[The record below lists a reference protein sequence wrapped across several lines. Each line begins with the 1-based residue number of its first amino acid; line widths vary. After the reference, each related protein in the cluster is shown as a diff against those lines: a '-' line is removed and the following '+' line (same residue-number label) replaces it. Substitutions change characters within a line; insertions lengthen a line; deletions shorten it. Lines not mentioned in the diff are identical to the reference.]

1 MPIKT
6 TPDHIRRFV
15 HTLCSEIVTLEEISH
30 YLKTTWLDNA
40 IYGYNELVDYTTADL
55 SQIAYS
61 DLLTAATESSKSYAH
76 DPKSRCALLIS
87 SFEHQQ
93 MADFYIGAQAIIKD
107 PTREMKSF
115 RCREEA
121 MIWLA
126 VES

>member
-1 MPIKT
+1 MPIQTK
-6 TPDHIRRFV
+6 PDHIKKFV
-15 HTLCSEIVTLEEISH
+15 HTLCTEIVTLEEITH
-30 YLKTTWLDNA
+30 YLKTVWLDKA

-61 DLLTAATESSKSYAH
+61 DLLTAATESSKIYTH
-76 DPKSRCALLIS
+76 DPQSKCALLIS

-93 MADFYIGAQAIIKD
+93 MADFYIGAQALIKD

-115 RCREEA
+115 RSREEA

-126 VES
+126 VD